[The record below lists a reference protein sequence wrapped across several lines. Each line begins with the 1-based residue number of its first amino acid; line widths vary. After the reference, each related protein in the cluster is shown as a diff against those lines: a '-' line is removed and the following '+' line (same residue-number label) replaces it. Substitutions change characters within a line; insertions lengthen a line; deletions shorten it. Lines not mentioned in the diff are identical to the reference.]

1 MKWNP
6 FLTFNG
12 QCEAAFRFYEECLGG
27 KIGMLLTWGN
37 SPMADQAPPDWTD
50 KICHATLTVGDNV
63 LSGADAPPAQYEA
76 PKGFLIQLNLDDS
89 AEAERIFEAL
99 AKKGTVQIPLQQT
112 FWAAR
117 YGHVL
122 DGFGV
127 PWAINCEVA
136 R

>member
-12 QCEAAFRFYEECLGG
+12 QCEAAFRFYEQCLGG
-27 KIGMLLTWGN
+27 KIVMLLTWGN
-37 SPMADQAPPDWTD
+37 SPMADQAPPEWAG

-63 LSGADAPPAQYEA
+63 LSGADAPAPQYEA
-76 PKGFLIQLNLDDS
+76 PKGFLIQLNVP
-89 AEAERIFEAL
+89 APTEAERIFAAL
-99 AKKGTVQIPLQQT
+99 AEKGTVQMPLQQT

-122 DGFGV
+122 DEFGI
-127 PWAINCEVA
+127 PWAINCELA

>member
-12 QCEAAFRFYEECLGG
+12 QCQAAFRFYEQCLGG
-27 KIGMLLTWGN
+27 KISMLLTWGN
-37 SPMADQAPPDWTD
+37 SPLADQAPSDWAD

-76 PKGFLIQLNLDDS
+76 PKGFLIQLNLPNPG
-89 AEAERIFEAL
+89 EAERIFEAL
-99 AKKGTVQIPLQQT
+99 AENGTVQIPLQET

-122 DGFGV
+122 DEFGV
-127 PWAINCEVA
+127 PWAINCELA